1 MGCFPL
7 ELIPPT
13 MIAQTFSTIG
23 PIGVVIWQ
31 ALEDLGV
38 APEPLFADAGIEMG
52 PLMDPNTRITDGAFR
67 RLLTAIEE
75 QPVDR
80 VFGLHL
86 AKFIHPTTFYSLGV
100 AAYCSATLGNYIEK
114 MIRYYSVV
122 TTNDVMSL
130 ERDSIDSEVCC
141 LNWIANNPEPFPSVR
156 EDGIAAI
163 FVTILRVATQNA
175 FSPRRV
181 SLARPFPGDNADHY
195 ASFFGCE
202 VQFEAPATSLV
213 FDAQLLDIPLVSADP
228 DMARSYEQ
236 LTEQYIAKL
245 EKADFPARVRNE
257 LIRLLP
263 TGVSGKDAV
272 AKVLCVSTRTLYNR
286 LEEAG
291 TTFREVLDDTRRL
304 LAEDYL
310 LKGLPVNEIAYLTG
324 FSDTANFSRAF
335 KKWTGH
341 SPVGFRELATLR
353 DEQASP

>member
-1 MGCFPL
+1 
-7 ELIPPT
+7 

-38 APEPLFADAGIEMG
+38 APGPLFADAGIEVG

-67 RLLTAIEE
+67 RLLTSIEE

-141 LNWIANNPEPFPSVR
+141 LNWIASNPEPFPSVR

-213 FDAQLLDIPLVSADP
+213 FDAQLLDI
-228 DMARSYEQ
+228 
-236 LTEQYIAKL
+236 
-245 EKADFPARVRNE
+245 
-257 LIRLLP
+257 
-263 TGVSGKDAV
+263 
-272 AKVLCVSTRTLYNR
+272 
-286 LEEAG
+286 
-291 TTFREVLDDTRRL
+291 
-304 LAEDYL
+304 
-310 LKGLPVNEIAYLTG
+310 
-324 FSDTANFSRAF
+324 
-335 KKWTGH
+335 
-341 SPVGFRELATLR
+341 
-353 DEQASP
+353 